1 METTTDITQIHAQEY
16 DITDKNDRVFTA
28 EAPGRIHYLGEHSLK
43 RAGIYLSSSIDRV
56 VRVALSAR
64 RDNSLRFFT
73 AEGCERKRTTI
84 MNMRYRREDRWANH
98 IKLAVCL
105 FAEKGYSIKGM
116 NWTISSSVPQNIG
129 LGAASAIEIAAALAL
144 RRYFNSSI
152 SDAELIT
159 LLDKLHREFYD
170 DENKLPDYLIM
181 THAEKDA
188 FLIVDEM
195 SGEIRKVKNTL
206 PPHKIILVDSKVPF
220 MGVDDEL
227 RIRQDD
233 LARGLEILSKK
244 RRAKSFKDFVGTDM
258 IEVMGDL
265 NEEIRR
271 RSMHVVNEFTRIE
284 EIAAALE
291 AGDIPAIARI
301 LFHSHESL
309 RDFYEVTC
317 PELDWL
323 VKRAQEVDG
332 VMGARMT
339 GSGFGG
345 CVYVIMNPERAGDYL
360 AKMEEYERIFGF
372 HPAHYEVAS
381 GGCAR
386 LIKAP

>member
-1 METTTDITQIHAQEY
+1 METTTNITQLHAQEY
-16 DITDKNDRVFTA
+16 DISDNADRVFTA
-28 EAPGRIHYLGEHSLK
+28 EAPGRIHYLGEHSPK

-56 VRVALSAR
+56 VRVAVSGR

-98 IKLAVCL
+98 VKLAICL
-105 FAEKGYSIKGM
+105 FAEQGYSIKGM

-129 LGAASAIEIAAALAL
+129 LGAASAIELAAVLAL
-144 RRYFNSSI
+144 RAYFNSPL
-152 SDAELIT
+152 SDARLIMEL
-159 LLDKLHREFYD
+159 DRLHREFYD

-181 THAEKDA
+181 TRAEKDT
-188 FLIVDEM
+188 FLIVDEI
-195 SGEIRKVKNTL
+195 SGEIRTVKSTL
-206 PPHKIILVDSKVPF
+206 PAHKIILVDSKVPF

-227 RIRQDD
+227 RIRQED
-233 LARGLEILSKK
+233 LARGLEKLSKK
-244 RRAKSFKDFVGTDM
+244 RRAKSFKDFIGTDM

-284 EIAAALE
+284 EVAAALE
-291 AGDIPAIARI
+291 AGDIPAITRL

-345 CVYVIMNPERAGDYL
+345 CVYVIINPDCTGDYL

-372 HPAHYEVAS
+372 HPAHYEVQS
-381 GGCAR
+381 GGHAH
-386 LIKAP
+386 LL